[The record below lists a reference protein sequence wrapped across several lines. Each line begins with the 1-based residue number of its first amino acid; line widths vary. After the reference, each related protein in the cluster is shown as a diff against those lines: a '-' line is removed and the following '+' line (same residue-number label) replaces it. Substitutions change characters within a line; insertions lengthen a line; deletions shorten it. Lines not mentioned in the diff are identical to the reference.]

1 MAGAQ
6 AAHAHLGRSPPVGA
20 NKNGRH
26 PAKFEFQTNNKYLKN
41 ICLKYCSRCTY
52 AKKLSSVDLKF
63 EPTRASCIIG
73 DPPTLIRAGE
83 ILPKA
88 WPPDALPCSPLGGRT
103 EWALRGGGSPE
114 FRARV
119 AACGGPQR
127 LSRGTRG
134 GGGRARG
141 APRQRAGCRPEAEL
155 CQGWGPTRPV
165 RWGPAGAVAALLSH
179 PRGRAVPQCPT
190 CMELD
195 LGGLLRGPMTQQ
207 MCLARS
213 KHEKHVFHVIKFEL
227 TPTLLRPLQDG
238 CRRTPLLG
246 SESVPRQGSEGPRL
260 ACGAALCSQWCRVRS
275 QQRMRSRPWLGTRG
289 PSSSR
294 RVKGPARRNS
304 AAGRASRDLTR
315 N

>member
-165 RWGPAGAVAALLSH
+165 RWGPAGAVAAHLSH
-179 PRGRAVPQCPT
+179 PRGRAVSAGDLERKDAGRRLGRTGAGQQPGPT
-190 CMELD
+190 A
-195 LGGLLRGPMTQQ
+195 LRGGAEASPAGPPRRHRPRAD
-207 MCLARS
+207 C
-213 KHEKHVFHVIKFEL
+213 
-227 TPTLLRPLQDG
+227 PRPLRLSLSPGMPGRGAISQSPSTRAPLPG
-238 CRRTPLLG
+238 CAPPASVSSPPGGRRA
-246 SESVPRQGSEGPRL
+246 R
-260 ACGAALCSQWCRVRS
+260 A
-275 QQRMRSRPWLGTRG
+275 RPQA
-289 PSSSR
+289 S
-294 RVKGPARRNS
+294 
-304 AAGRASRDLTR
+304 GRAGGNAAARPGAVCGQQVAWPL
-315 N
+315 